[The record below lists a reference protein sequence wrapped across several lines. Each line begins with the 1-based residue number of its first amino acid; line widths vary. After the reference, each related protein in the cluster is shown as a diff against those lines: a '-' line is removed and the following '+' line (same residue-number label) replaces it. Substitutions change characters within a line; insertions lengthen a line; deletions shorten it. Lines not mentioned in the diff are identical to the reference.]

1 MFKII
6 LYTEN
11 NGFALFF
18 SGGVRISL
26 HHKPEK
32 KRSQR
37 RKEASP
43 SNKTNIMW
51 NVEIIYETVH
61 LK

>member
-11 NGFALFF
+11 NGFAWFF
-18 SGGVRISL
+18 SGGVRIPP

-32 KRSQR
+32 KTSQKT
-37 RKEASP
+37 KEAS

-51 NVEIIYETVH
+51 NVDIIYETVH
-61 LK
+61 PK